1 MLRALVSS
9 GIAIFA
15 LTAAAPAMNFTDL
28 DLDNDRFVTL
38 NELRVVFPAFTRSD
52 FRTIDANTDNRL
64 SSTEL
69 QASGAS
75 ALVERYRPNAVVIH
89 GMSEVDRNGDQFAS
103 LAEIAAIYPGFTV
116 SDYRRIDRNSDNRV
130 SAAEFYTPLAQTL
143 ARRYEVAQVV
153 KATID
158 DVDLDDDNFASF
170 GEMSAAF
177 PSLTALDFE
186 EIDQNRDNRVASGEF
201 YDLDSQII
209 LDRQ

>member
-15 LTAAAPAMNFTDL
+15 LSAAAPALHFTDL

-38 NELRVVFPAFTRSD
+38 DELRVVFPAFSQSD
-52 FRTIDANTDNRL
+52 FHAIDTNTDNRL
-64 SSTEL
+64 SSAEL

-75 ALVERYRPNAVVIH
+75 AMVERYRPNAVVIH
-89 GMSEVDRNGDQFAS
+89 GMSEIDRNGDLFAS
-103 LAEIAAIYPGFTV
+103 QAEIAAIYPGFST

-130 SAAEFYTPLAQTL
+130 SAAELYTPLAQTL
-143 ARRYEVAQVV
+143 AKRYEVAQVV

-158 DVDLDDDNFASF
+158 DVDLDNDNFASF
-170 GEMSAAF
+170 GEMTSAF
-177 PSLTALDFE
+177 PGLTALDFE
-186 EIDQNRDNRVASGEF
+186 IIDQNSDNRVASGEF